1 MSSSSRGGNRLF
13 LLLALAIGLAVGLGA
28 AFLLAGGGDDEPE
41 VAATTGDLTR
51 DGDPDAGADL
61 PDADPLGDPAEATD
75 PEAALR
81 GFLAAEAAGEWEVS
95 YDYLT
100 DDLREAVYTTPAA
113 WVRAHADIPRVTAYE
128 LEDVVLD
135 EENGLATIRTLTG
148 FDPVI
153 DPVLGLVAAR
163 GRTEWTLE
171 VDADAD
177 LWRVNTNGTTNQPL
191 YPSSDGAEGSARAW
205 VDARVA
211 CEDSTDLEAGL
222 VGSRTLA
229 SMLCDED
236 QPDEVAVGPI
246 SSLADSAESATLLSQ
261 FGPEVFGWA
270 RTAVVEATTPFTVVL
285 GPVGEEWRV
294 VAVLNQS

>member
-28 AFLLAGGGDDEPE
+28 AFLLAGGGDDEPR
-41 VAATTGDLTR
+41 VAATTADLTR
-51 DGDPDAGADL
+51 DGDPDAGAEL
-61 PDADPLGDPAEATD
+61 PDPDPLGDPTEATE

-81 GFLAAEAAGEWEVS
+81 GFLAAEAAGEWEAS
-95 YDYLT
+95 YAYLT
-100 DDLREAVYTTPAA
+100 EELRTGVYNSAAA
-113 WVRAHADIPRVTAYE
+113 WVRSHADFPRVTGYRIE
-128 LEDVVLD
+128 EVVVD
-135 EENGLATIRTLTG
+135 ADAGLATVETLTG

-153 DPVLGLVAAR
+153 DPVLGLVVAR
-163 GRTEWTLE
+163 GRTDWTLE
-171 VDADAD
+171 QDASG
-177 LWRVNTNGTTNQPL
+177 LWRVDTNETANTPL
-191 YPSSDGAEGSARAW
+191 YPSSEGAEGTARAW

-211 CEDSTDLEAGL
+211 CEETTDLEAGL
-222 VGSRTLA
+222 IGTRSLA
-229 SMLCDED
+229 QALCDED